1 MHQLCF
7 SHDNTIWKVQT
18 TIHTEDEGIQVWQ
31 HTNLIL
37 FYLLIY
43 LKWTVQFDIYQ
54 VENMKQM

>member
-1 MHQLCF
+1 M
-7 SHDNTIWKVQT
+7 

-31 HTNLIL
+31 HTNLIK

-54 VENMKQM
+54 VENMKLM